1 MKQRW
6 IEKEGVLID
15 LPNLSAVI
23 VKDGAWYVSTCP
35 ELDVAS
41 QGKTRKSAYYMLA
54 EAVELILEH
63 ASAAEI
69 RRRLRKG
76 ARVRTLELKAA

>member
-23 VKDGAWYVSTCP
+23 AKDGAWYVSMCP

-41 QGKTRKSAYYMLA
+41 QGKTRKSAYDMLT

-63 ASAAEI
+63 ASATEI